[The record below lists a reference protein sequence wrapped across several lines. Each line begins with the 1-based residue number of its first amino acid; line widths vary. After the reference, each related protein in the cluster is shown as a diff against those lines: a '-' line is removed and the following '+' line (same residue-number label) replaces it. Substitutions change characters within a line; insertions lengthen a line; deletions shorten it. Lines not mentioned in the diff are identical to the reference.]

1 MTSWS
6 DNNYAAANSDRGVS
20 KVAEKYDT
28 WTEERI
34 ATLGYLVGSG
44 REVEAIAEELGTTA
58 GNVYRQASR
67 FGLSFRASPGI
78 SMSTRTYKAVGAA
91 AHRRGQDTATIV
103 NKVLRILGDDP
114 TLLENVLDDEK
125 SREFFREQGRL

>member
-78 SMSTRTYKAVGAA
+78 SMSRHTYSGIQAA
-91 AHRRGQDTATIV
+91 AHRRGTDTAALV
-103 NKVLRILGDDP
+103 NKVLHILGDDP
-114 TLLENVLDDEK
+114 TLLENIIDDEK
-125 SREFFREQGRL
+125 SRAYFNTQER

>member
-1 MTSWS
+1 MVQWS
-6 DNNYAAANSDRGVS
+6 DNNYGADNSRRGVS

-28 WTEERI
+28 WTEDRI
-34 ATLGYLVGSG
+34 AQLGYLIGTG
-44 REVEAIAEELGTTA
+44 REVETIAEEMGTTA
-58 GNVYRQASR
+58 GNVYRQAAR
-67 FGLSFRASPGI
+67 FKLSFRTAPGI

-114 TLLENVLDDEK
+114 TLLENILDDEYSK
-125 SREFFREQGRL
+125 AYFRGLV